1 MTIRSRLTQKEFI
14 AANLAFR
21 YAKVRTWISIGIAI
35 VILIAAIVVTIL
47 YPEVSTVSFF
57 ILPALM
63 LGLSPAIIYFQSRL
77 AYKSNTRLQE
87 VIEYDFGQDN
97 LNIKGDSF
105 STTMTWE
112 KIYKVKQ
119 TKNWLFIYSNR
130 FIANPISKKD
140 LFESDLDALKEILDR
155 HKVKNNL

>member
-1 MTIRSRLTQKEFI
+1 MTIKSKLTQKEFI

-21 YAKVRTWISIGIAI
+21 YAKIRTWIATGFALL
-35 VILIAAIVVTIL
+35 ILIAAIIVTIL
-47 YPEVSTVSFF
+47 YPEASTPSFF
-57 ILPALM
+57 IIPVLM

-97 LNIKGDSF
+97 LHIKGDSF
-105 STTMTWE
+105 TTTMTWE

-119 TKNWLFIYSNR
+119 TKTWLFIYSNR
-130 FIANPISKKD
+130 FVANPISKKD
-140 LFESDLDALKEILDR
+140 LFESDLDNLKEILNR